1 MSGNQPPDQ
10 QSIQILDDLLSG
22 LPTSQNPAKAAALPP
37 PTPLSPVPQAI
48 APPLTAQP
56 ANAVAQA
63 AGGQGQPGGQ
73 GAPGQGQPAVPAAG
87 GPKVVALP
95 SVVPRGTVV
104 QTEAS
109 SPTTFDLSDAGT
121 FEKNLAVLLN
131 KDLQLAQ
138 HDRAMAISLFQV
150 HLDRAEVLDTMQL
163 SMPVAT
169 VIGDNTGA
177 TLKALELAMKAGER
191 VHKVAEL
198 LVNAQKNG
206 DAAALAALKLKQG
219 GDGKTWGDDAELPP
233 G

>member
-1 MSGNQPPDQ
+1 M
-10 QSIQILDDLLSG
+10 LDDLLG
-22 LPTSQNPAKAAALPP
+22 TLPTSQNPAHKAVALPP
-37 PTPLSPVPQAI
+37 PTPQSQAI

-73 GAPGQGQPAVPAAG
+73 GGSGQGQPAAAAG
-87 GPKVVALP
+87 GPKAVALP
-95 SVVPRGTVV
+95 SVVPRGTVAKAD
-104 QTEAS
+104 AS
-109 SPTTFDLSDAGT
+109 APTTFDLSDQGT

-138 HDRAMAISLFQV
+138 HNRAMAISLFQV
-150 HLDRAEVLDTMQL
+150 HLDRAEVLDSMQL

-169 VIGDNTGA
+169 VIADNTGA
-177 TLKALELAMKAGER
+177 TLKSLELAMKASEQ

-206 DAAALAALKLKQG
+206 DAAALAALKIQQAKK
-219 GDGKTWGDDAELPP
+219 GDGDAWGDDGELPK
-233 G
+233 

>member
-1 MSGNQPPDQ
+1 MSGEQPPDQ

-22 LPTSQNPAKAAALPP
+22 LPSSQSPVKAAALPP
-37 PTPLSPVPQAI
+37 PTPLGAPGQAI

-63 AGGQGQPGGQ
+63 AGGTPGPTGQGGQ
-73 GAPGQGQPAVPAAG
+73 APVAAAG
-87 GPKVVALP
+87 GPKAVALP
-95 SVVPRGTVV
+95 SVVPRGTVSQV
-104 QTEAS
+104 QPVATTSLDLTGQEGFEAS
-109 SPTTFDLSDAGT
+109 
-121 FEKNLAVLLN
+121 LAKLLA
-131 KDLQLAQ
+131 KDLELAQ

-177 TLKALELAMKAGER
+177 TLKSLELAMKAGER

-206 DAAALAALKLKQG
+206 DAMALAALKLKQG
-219 GDGKTWGDDAELPP
+219 GDGKTWGDDDLPT
-233 G
+233 

>member
-1 MSGNQPPDQ
+1 MSDQLPPEPAA
-10 QSIQILDDLLSG
+10 IQMLDDLLG
-22 LPTSQNPAKAAALPP
+22 VLPLSQSPVSKPQPPAI
-37 PTPLSPVPQAI
+37 PTPPQSI
-48 APPLTAQP
+48 TPPLTSQP

-63 AGGQGQPGGQ
+63 APGTT
-73 GAPGQGQPAVPAAG
+73 APVVAAG
-87 GPKVVALP
+87 GPKAIALP
-95 SVVPRGTVV
+95 SVVPRGTIT
-104 QTEAS
+104 QTTSVTPATLDLSSEAS
-109 SPTTFDLSDAGT
+109 
-121 FEKNLAVLLN
+121 FEANLAKLLE

-177 TLKALELAMKAGER
+177 TLKSLELAMKAGER

-206 DAAALAALKLKQG
+206 DAAALAALKMQMAKTSG
-219 GDGKTWGDDAELPP
+219 SWGEDDGADLPK
-233 G
+233 